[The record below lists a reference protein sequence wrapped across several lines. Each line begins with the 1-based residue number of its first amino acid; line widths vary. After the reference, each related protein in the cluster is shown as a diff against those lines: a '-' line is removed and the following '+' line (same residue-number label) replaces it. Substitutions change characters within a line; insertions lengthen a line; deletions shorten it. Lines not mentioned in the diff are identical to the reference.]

1 MAIGASGAISIGNGG
16 AGSNT
21 INSEFGR
28 SSNTANSS
36 LQQLSNGTYAT
47 ITLSNLNANK
57 PDTTAPHA
65 MSEFYKYHHNILP
78 ITNNNFQ
85 TFGSSGGTGTTIS
98 VTHAAYSTWYV
109 SSKPSWVTITSG
121 NFGASNKD
129 TGSGSVTF
137 TVASNSGSS
146 RSGSLVVTFDI
157 GTFGGGVGDANSTTT
172 MTTSISQSAGS
183 GGGPG
188 GGGPPPPGG
197 GGESP

>member
-28 SSNTANSS
+28 ASNAANTS
-36 LQQLSNGTYAT
+36 LQQLSNGTYST
-47 ITLSNLNANK
+47 ITITNLNANK

-65 MSEFYKYHHNILP
+65 MSEFYKYHHNVLP
-78 ITNNNFQ
+78 STNNNNQ
-85 TFGSSGGTGTTIS
+85 SFGSSGGTGTTIS
-98 VTHAAYSTWYV
+98 VTHATYSTWYV

-121 NFGASNKD
+121 NFGSSNKD

-172 MTTSISQSAGS
+172 MTTSISQSAS
-183 GGGPG
+183 GGGG
-188 GGGPPPPGG
+188 SGPPPPGG
-197 GGESP
+197 GRENP

>member
-28 SSNTANSS
+28 ASNTANTS
-36 LQQLSNGTYAT
+36 LQQLSNGTYST
-47 ITLSNLNANK
+47 ITITNLNANK

-78 ITNNNFQ
+78 NTNNSFQ
-85 TFGSSGGTGTTIS
+85 SFGSSGGTGTTIS
-98 VTHAAYSTWYV
+98 VTHATYSTWYV

-121 NFGASNKD
+121 NFGTSNKD

-183 GGGPG
+183 GGGS
-188 GGGPPPPGG
+188 GPPPPGG
-197 GGESP
+197 GGRDGSP

>member
-36 LQQLSNGTYAT
+36 LQQLSNGTYGT
-47 ITLSNLNANK
+47 ITLTNLNANK

-65 MSEFYKYHHNILP
+65 MSEFYKYHHDVLP
-78 ITNNNFQ
+78 STNNAFQ
-85 TFGSSGGTGTTIS
+85 SFGSSGGTGTTIT
-98 VTHAAYSTWYV
+98 VVHATYSTWYV
-109 SSKPSWVTITSG
+109 SSKPSWVNITSG
-121 NFGASNKD
+121 NFGSGNKD
-129 TGSGSVTF
+129 TGDGTVTF

-172 MTTSISQSAGS
+172 MTTSITQSAGS

-197 GGESP
+197 GGKP